1 MKTTNTNL
9 LDYSNIDILDMCYF
23 LNYKAELNSNEYLKK
38 FNPLLISKVEMYE
51 YIKFKTDNFIL
62 IKFNLVI
69 DEIRSYVFD
78 YMDFYKLEKV
88 NGKFVNKYAK
98 DYKVDFSIKYDE
110 PYKYICRTLELNKG
124 LMVNSQQIV
133 EFIMIAEDLYKEH
146 CESKP
151 APEPKNKPKLNQLQ
165 TKLSDIQRGK
175 LFDLLVLHKFIPET
189 DKEGFIWAFGGVNAN
204 YTSYSTEWLE
214 PKAKNLAVY
223 LIDKLC
229 YNPTASTHFW
239 AIGKRIFSNAKGMR
253 SQKNVYLGNGK
264 QNKPNDP
271 ARGKPKGYLLI
282 DEIISEAQ
290 K

>member
-1 MKTTNTNL
+1 MKTTNTSL
-9 LDYSNIDILDMCYF
+9 LDYSKIDVIDMCYF
-23 LNYKAELNSNEYLKK
+23 LNDRVDLTSNEYLKK
-38 FNPLLISKVEMYE
+38 FSPLLFSKVEMYE
-51 YIKFKTDNFIL
+51 YFKFKTDNFIL

-98 DYKVDFSIKYDE
+98 DYKVDFSTKYDE

-151 APEPKNKPKLNQLQ
+151 TSEPNTKAKPNQLQ
-165 TKLSDIQRGK
+165 TKLTDDTQRGK
-175 LFDLLVLHKFIPET
+175 LFDLLVSGGFIPNKG
-189 DKEGFIWAFGGVNAN
+189 KEGFIWAFGGKNDN

-214 PKAKNLAVY
+214 TNEKNLLVY
-223 LIDKLC
+223 LIDTLCFDKNRKLQSNYLSIAC
-229 YNPTASTHFW
+229 KIFGFKEMKSKRNGYKNND
-239 AIGKRIFSNAKGMR
+239 IGKPFN
-253 SQKNVYLGNGK
+253 YE
-264 QNKPNDP
+264 
-271 ARGKPKGYLLI
+271 LI
-282 DEIISEAQ
+282 DTIISEAR

>member
-98 DYKVDFSIKYDE
+98 DNKVDFSIK
-110 PYKYICRTLELNKG
+110 
-124 LMVNSQQIV
+124 
-133 EFIMIAEDLYKEH
+133 
-146 CESKP
+146 
-151 APEPKNKPKLNQLQ
+151 
-165 TKLSDIQRGK
+165 
-175 LFDLLVLHKFIPET
+175 
-189 DKEGFIWAFGGVNAN
+189 
-204 YTSYSTEWLE
+204 
-214 PKAKNLAVY
+214 
-223 LIDKLC
+223 
-229 YNPTASTHFW
+229 
-239 AIGKRIFSNAKGMR
+239 
-253 SQKNVYLGNGK
+253 
-264 QNKPNDP
+264 
-271 ARGKPKGYLLI
+271 
-282 DEIISEAQ
+282 
-290 K
+290 